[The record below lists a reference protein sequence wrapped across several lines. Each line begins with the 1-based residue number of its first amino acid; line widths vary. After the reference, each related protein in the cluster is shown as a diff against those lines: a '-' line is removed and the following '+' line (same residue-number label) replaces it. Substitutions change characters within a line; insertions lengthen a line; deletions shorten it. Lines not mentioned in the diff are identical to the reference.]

1 MDLETEKSGDFTLVT
16 PNAEYLDASNVD
28 DFKRDMAPILDMS
41 NQLLIDMT
49 QVQFM
54 DSSGLG
60 ALLSCMRRM
69 ETAGGDLKLFGLT
82 EAVRGTF
89 HMTRMH
95 RIFDIFDTREQAEKA
110 FQK

>member
-1 MDLETEKSGDFTLVT
+1 MDLETEKSGDVTVLT
-16 PNAEYLDASNVD
+16 PNADYLDASNVE
-28 DFKRDMAPILDMS
+28 DFKRDMAPIVEANS
-41 NQLLIDMT
+41 QLLINMT
-49 QVQFM
+49 PIQFL

-69 ETAGGDLKLFGLT
+69 NTAGGDLKLFGLT

-89 HMTRMH
+89 RMTRMH
-95 RIFDIFDTREQAEKA
+95 RIFDIFDTRDQAEKS